1 MNGQS
6 LSPKRITEIAGL
18 ICLALSL
25 FLLLALLSY
34 HPLDPSLR
42 HYYGPENV
50 SIHNLT
56 GSVGSYVA
64 DTLLWF
70 MGLGIIWLPAMLL
83 VVALR
88 YFRDPE
94 FGIGPAVAAG
104 TAGLIFATSSLFG
117 LLVGDV
123 TIYANPLDTGG
134 LLGSATA
141 KLLDAHLRLAGSLII
156 LGLVLIVALMILFDF
171 SVVSFAGKSAAA
183 AGKAAKSGGSLFERL
198 RAKFGAKQ
206 DEPPFEEKPAAPPA
220 PVIEEVKRE
229 TLKEKLAKAEQT
241 HFDFTSRVSGKFR
254 LPPLNLLDRIE
265 RKDTRIKRDALIGNS
280 RILEKKLADFGVEG
294 KVVEVKPGP
303 VITMYEL
310 EPAPGVKINKIT
322 NLSDDLALA
331 LRAPSIRIIAP
342 IPGRGAIGIEIP
354 NQEREPV
361 RLRDILD
368 HAAFKESPCR
378 LPIALGEDIVGN
390 PVITEL
396 IRMPHLLIAG
406 TTGSG
411 KSVSLNAMICSIL
424 FKAPPEEVKFIMID
438 PKRLELS
445 GYEGIPHL
453 LHPVVVD
460 PKKAS
465 LVLRWAVE
473 EMERRYRI
481 ISAVGVKSIEGYNR
495 LQAGKKPLAE
505 SAPLPN
511 AAGAGEAGSE
521 EAADGDEAA
530 AGGNPVRKAAEEA
543 FRKVEPLPDRLPYIV
558 IIIDE
563 LADLM
568 MVAQRNVEESLTRLA
583 QMARA
588 AGIHLI
594 LATQRP
600 SVDVITGI
608 IKANFPT
615 RISFKV
621 SSKVDSRT
629 ILDQLGA
636 EKLLGAGDMLFIP
649 PGTSLLTRIHGAYV
663 SDTEIDRIVDFVK
676 KQGKPAYDQSITEYE
691 PDEADAE
698 KPDEEFDEKYD
709 EAVALVTDLGQA
721 SISLVQR
728 YLKIGYNRAA
738 GIIERMEA
746 EGVVGP
752 ADGAKPRK
760 VLARKIPHG

>member
-1 MNGQS
+1 MNEK
-6 LSPKRITEIAGL
+6 SPSQKRAAEISGL
-18 ICLALSL
+18 ICLAVAL

-34 HPLDPSLR
+34 HPLDPSFT
-42 HYYGPENV
+42 HYVPEDAPL
-50 SIHNLT
+50 HNWT
-56 GSVGSYVA
+56 GAAGSYAA
-64 DTLLWF
+64 DTLLRL
-70 MGLGIIWLPAMLL
+70 LGIGILWLPVLLL
-83 VVALR
+83 VAAFR
-88 YFRDPE
+88 YFRE
-94 FGIGPAVAAG
+94 TQFRIGAAAAAG
-104 TAGLIFATSSLFG
+104 LAGLVFATSGLFALLIGDIKIYGISLS
-117 LLVGDV
+117 
-123 TIYANPLDTGG
+123 AGG
-134 LLGSATA
+134 LLGTVTA
-141 KLLDAHLRLAGSLII
+141 RLLDAYLRLAGSMII
-156 LGLVLIVALMILFDF
+156 LGLILIVALMILFDF
-171 SVVSFAGKSAAA
+171 SVVSFAGRSAAA
-183 AGKAAKSGGSLFERL
+183 AGKAARTGRSLLDRCRER
-198 RAKFGAKQ
+198 FGRKREALAVNR
-206 DEPPFEEKPAAPPA
+206 PAAAPA
-220 PVIEEVKRE
+220 PIIMETKPE
-229 TLKEKLAKAEQT
+229 TLKERLAKAEQT
-241 HFDFTSRVSGKFR
+241 HFDFASRLNGKFK
-254 LPPLNLLDRIE
+254 LPPLTLLDRVE
-265 RKDTRIKRDALIGNS
+265 RKDTRIKRETLITNS
-280 RILEKKLADFGVEG
+280 RILEKKLSDFGVDG

-342 IPGRGAIGIEIP
+342 IPGKGAIGIEIP

-361 RLRDILD
+361 RLRDVLD
-368 HAAFKESPCR
+368 HAAFRESPSR
-378 LPIALGEDIVGN
+378 LPIVLGEDIVGA
-390 PVITEL
+390 PVITDL

-424 FKAPPEEVKFIMID
+424 FKAPPDEVKFIMID

-460 PKKAS
+460 PKKAA

-481 ISAVGVKSIEGYNR
+481 ISDVGVKSIEAYNKLR
-495 LQAGKKPLAE
+495 AGKTPAPPPPISETGETGPEETAE
-505 SAPLPN
+505 KK
-511 AAGAGEAGSE
+511 EAVPGGS
-521 EAADGDEAA
+521 
-530 AGGNPVRKAAEEA
+530 PVRKAAEET
-543 FRKVEPLPDRLPYIV
+543 FRKNEPLPDRLSYIV

-615 RISFKV
+615 RISFQV

-629 ILDQLGA
+629 ILDQMGA

-649 PGTSLLTRIHGAYV
+649 PGTSRLTRIHGAYV
-663 SDTEIDRIVDFVK
+663 SDREIERIVDFVK
-676 KQGKPAYDQSITEYE
+676 KQGRPAYDESITEYE
-691 PDEADAE
+691 PGAAEGE
-698 KPDEEFDEKYD
+698 KPDADFDEKYD

-728 YLKIGYNRAA
+728 YMKIGYNRAA
-738 GIIERMEA
+738 RIIERMEA

-752 ADGAKPRK
+752 SDGAKPRK
-760 VLARKIPHG
+760 VLARKIPR